1 MAIASHIK
9 IASFLKSGRLY
20 WLMNEYDQTFSRMNA
35 EKTTN
40 LPRMV
45 FLLLLIVILS
55 GCSSLSKKENAETD
69 PVDPHEEL
77 NRVSYNFTDKVDRV
91 LFEPVVDV
99 YVDYVPNAAQRSI
112 GNFYDNLSYPN
123 VVLNAFLQGK
133 VKQGFADGLRFLV
146 NSTIGMLGLFD
157 MATHMGLERHDEDF
171 GQTLAV
177 WGVDSG
183 SYLFIPILGPSSK
196 RDVVGVPVTVV
207 TNALFYAGY
216 VVGAPVFVPLTL
228 LGAIDKRARL
238 AGPMR
243 IRDQAALD
251 PYIFVREA
259 SLQQREFL
267 VYDGN
272 PPLNLYDDELFIDNP
287 FDTKAKKQIPD
298 NDLPKNNQS
307 QDTTQ
312 QEINKN

>member
-1 MAIASHIK
+1 
-9 IASFLKSGRLY
+9 
-20 WLMNEYDQTFSRMNA
+20 MNEDDQAFSRMKA
-35 EKTTN
+35 EKTTH

-45 FLLLLIVILS
+45 FLLLLIVILQ
-55 GCSSLSKKENAETD
+55 GCSSLSKKENTEVD
-69 PVDPHEEL
+69 PVDPHEDI

-157 MATHMGLERHDEDF
+157 MATHMGLEKHDEDF

-183 SYLFIPILGPSSK
+183 SYLFIPILGPSSE

-207 TNALFYAGY
+207 TNMLFYAGI
-216 VVGAPVFVPLTL
+216 VVGAPVFVPLTV

-251 PYIFVREA
+251 PYLFVREA
-259 SLQQREFL
+259 SLQHREFL
-267 VYDGN
+267 IYDGN
-272 PPLNLYDDELFIDNP
+272 PPLRLYDDEPFLDNP
-287 FDTKAKKQIPD
+287 FEVKPEKKLPGSDAPD
-298 NDLPKNNQS
+298 SQS
-307 QDTTQ
+307 I
-312 QEINKN
+312 E